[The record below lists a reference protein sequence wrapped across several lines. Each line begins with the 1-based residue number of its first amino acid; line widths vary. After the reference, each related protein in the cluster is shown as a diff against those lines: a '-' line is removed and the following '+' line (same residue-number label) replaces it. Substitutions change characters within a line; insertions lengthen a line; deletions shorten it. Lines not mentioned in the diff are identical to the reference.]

1 MNLSLAEKEGLIVK
15 KISPKM
21 SKLTFLRLCLSG
33 AIAGVALSG
42 IVVAS
47 FEIDALNLKD
57 FIGAVLGASLVAGL
71 KFSHLI

>member
-1 MNLSLAEKEGLIVK
+1 MK
-15 KISPKM
+15 KTSPQM

-42 IVVAS
+42 IFVTS
-47 FEIDALNLKD
+47 FEIDASYLKD
-57 FIGAVLGASLVAGL
+57 FVGGILGASLVAGL